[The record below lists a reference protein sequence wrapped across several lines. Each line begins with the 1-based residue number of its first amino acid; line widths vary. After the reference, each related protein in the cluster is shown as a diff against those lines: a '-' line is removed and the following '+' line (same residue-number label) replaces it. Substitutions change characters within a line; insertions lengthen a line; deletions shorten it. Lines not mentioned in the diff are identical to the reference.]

1 MPFTKLIKTFTRE
14 FVIVALLG
22 IVASIAG
29 TLLGGLPVL
38 SLFGAL
44 IIALVLGMA
53 FQFPLR
59 ALYVRSDEGA
69 RSGAAKAGTGE
80 HPNTNTGAAQTRAKG
95 VGKSAGWISNK
106 LLRAGIILLGFKL
119 NLSNL
124 FRAGIKT
131 IALAIVVVAGTIALT
146 YAIARKLKVG
156 KHLAILTAGGTGIC
170 GAAAVMGLSGSMSL
184 PPERQEEQEEDEVMA
199 VAAVAIMGTVFALVE
214 IALRPALGLSP
225 TQFGTMAGASLHE
238 IAHAVAVGGSGGQ
251 VAMDAAIIMKLSRV
265 LMLAP
270 AALILGAWWSRTIR
284 TSALGEPMGQ
294 GAALAQ
300 EKTATTAN
308 QPHAKVPLPWFM
320 LGFIA
325 ASVVGTYVPFVAA
338 WTGWLVKAAY
348 LILGVA
354 MAALGMNVNFSAIA
368 RRGKAAFLSSFL
380 ASIILLVFAYGAAYF
395 LF

>member
-1 MPFTKLIKTFTRE
+1 VATKIKPVPFTKLIQTFTRE
-14 FVIVALLG
+14 FIIVALLG
-22 IVASIAG
+22 IVASVAG

-44 IIALVLGMA
+44 IIALVLGMV

-59 ALYVRSDEGA
+59 ALFVRP
-69 RSGAAKAGTGE
+69 AANAGV
-80 HPNTNTGAAQTRAKG
+80 ARAKG
-95 VGKSAGWISNK
+95 VAKSAGWISNK

-119 NLSNL
+119 NLSDL

-131 IALAIVVVAGTIALT
+131 IVLAIVVVAGTIALT
-146 YAIARKLKVG
+146 YAIARKFKVG

-199 VAAVAIMGTVFALVE
+199 VAAVAIMGTVFALIE
-214 IALRPALGLSP
+214 IALHPILGLSS

-270 AALILGAWWSRTIR
+270 AALILGAWWSHTTRTGAVA
-284 TSALGEPMGQ
+284 TGEP
-294 GAALAQ
+294 
-300 EKTATTAN
+300 TARVSEHPTR
-308 QPHAKVPLPWFM
+308 QSRAKVPLPWFM

-325 ASVVGTYVPFVAA
+325 ASVLGTYVPFIAG

-348 LILGVA
+348 LILGIA

-380 ASIILLVFAYGAAYF
+380 ASVILLVFAYGVAYF